1 VKPYFTPLLPGINGC
16 PILRLS
22 LGLSVFFDYFKI
34 CSPLLPQCPMV
45 HVKESNIIRN
55 EGRAGISDT
64 FLLLSLSR
72 IFANGRGLT
81 KDYSGSWK
89 VCS

>member
-1 VKPYFTPLLPGINGC
+1 
-16 PILRLS
+16 
-22 LGLSVFFDYFKI
+22 
-34 CSPLLPQCPMV
+34 MV